1 MDSTEAVHATSNN
14 SLAQILEPLRL
25 ETYGRERVYFGLGD
39 YQGKRLVIQ
48 FPVYFSEIPALI
60 PAGNRPVD
68 AIHVKEIKDYIL
80 RRAEANRAWI
90 LGSLVVNVNS
100 NDISYQSLGSK
111 LYIVRIKNGT
121 LLHITDGQHRIRAIV
136 ELMSDAEHRHLM
148 GNEQIP
154 LTLVLDKNA
163 KQADLDFRDM
173 AQAISL
179 SPVLLAGFNWEGR
192 DGIAHTLISEV
203 PLFRY
208 TEFAKAIPGTG
219 TKNIYTGHYI
229 AQLASCA
236 IAGDANADLLEYNS
250 QELIEKAATNL
261 SDKLSRFFSCCPST
275 ALLVAKE
282 QLTVADVAQFKS
294 NSILALGVGLEVL
307 GHLIHRSNVT
317 PEQLA
322 TKIDWSKKGDW
333 WKDLMVPNNG
343 DLGKHRVK
351 AAGAAFAAQ
360 LADRAIARLRDIEG
374 VDAS

>member
-1 MDSTEAVHATSNN
+1 M
-14 SLAQILEPLRL
+14 LAQVIEPLRL

-39 YQGKRLVIQ
+39 YQGKRLIIQ
-48 FPVYFSEIPALI
+48 LPVYFSEIPSLI
-60 PAGNRPVD
+60 PAVNRPVD

-80 RRAEANRAWI
+80 RRAQADKAWI

-111 LYIVRIKNGT
+111 LYVVRIKNGT
-121 LLHITDGQHRIRAIV
+121 LLHITDGQHRIQAIA
-136 ELMSDAEHRHLM
+136 ELMSVAEHRHLI

-154 LTLVLDKNA
+154 LALVLDKNA

-179 SPVLLAGFNWEGR
+179 SPVLLAGFSWEGR
-192 DGIAHTLISEV
+192 DGIAHTLISKV
-203 PLFRY
+203 PLFHY
-208 TEFAKAIPGTG
+208 TEIAKAIPGTG

-229 AQLASCA
+229 SQLVSCA
-236 IAGDANADLLEYNS
+236 IAGSANADLLEYDT
-250 QELIEKAATNL
+250 QELIEGAAQDL
-261 SDKLSRFFSCCPST
+261 SDKLNRFFSCCPST

-294 NSILALGVGLEVL
+294 NSVLALGVGLEVL

-322 TKIDWSKKGDW
+322 TQIDWSRTSDW
-333 WKDLMVPNNG
+333 WKDLMVSNNR

-351 AAGAAFAAQ
+351 AAGAASACSI
-360 LADRAIARLRDIEG
+360 ADRALARLRNIEG
-374 VDAS
+374 IDAS